1 MWCVIPVS
9 GGGVLCIV
17 VVVPSV
23 GEDEVFVG
31 LVVVVSDGFV
41 GLDGLVVVVF
51 LVGGCVGGITEVKI

>member
-1 MWCVIPVS
+1 M
-9 GGGVLCIV
+9 CIV

-51 LVGGCVGGITEVKI
+51 LVGGCVGGITEVKK